1 MKNEPTKKG
10 KPKDLP
16 VDEIPPWVF
25 LKNNF
30 IFKNI
35 KLEFEHI
42 FSTVFDTSSDLA
54 DVVLE
59 NLELSNQ
66 NFNAQK
72 KRGVFR

>member
-1 MKNEPTKKG
+1 MRYHREYFSKAI
-10 KPKDLP
+10 L
-16 VDEIPPWVF
+16 F
-25 LKNNF
+25 L
-30 IFKNI
+30 KNI

-54 DVVLE
+54 DVVLK

-72 KRGVFR
+72 ERGVFR